1 VAAISKA
8 DDRRYVGTKETIS
21 YVLFDA
27 SKGFSIDQ
35 WKSRFFLD
43 VVKIDLTLN
52 AIASLITQIWDI
64 VDDSFAGI
72 LVDKTQ
78 TRWGKFRPYILIF
91 AIPGTILTA
100 LYWLTPYIFGPNP
113 FEFSKCI
120 YWYGLGMITELMTTF
135 RNFAETGYISSI
147 SPNPADKMRLFT
159 LAEVISSLWEN
170 IPEFLMGLL
179 IDVANTGKTAITMK
193 SAYLIMGLLC
203 AVQAGV
209 FAFIYGT
216 IAKERIMQSI
226 KKPDL
231 TESWRT
237 IKNNKPMLLMTVS
250 DFMTAF
256 KIDTGVTNYYVDV
269 LGSAFL
275 KNLVA
280 LPGSPISFFS
290 YLYIGWVQ
298 RKFSTKALW
307 IFGEHEKDVTSILVY
322 FFGIIGGKGA
332 KGNYLKKWV
341 MFGAF
346 VAKDFIYKST
356 LSINKIIPRMMQTE
370 VLDYCEWKNGFR
382 TEGATL
388 AVKEIVKKIAA
399 LFTTPL
405 NSLVL
410 KSIGYSLTA
419 GHGQQSAS
427 TKYYLFTMCTL
438 APGLTGLLGIIPK
451 LFYNIS
457 PKKREEMYAELA
469 VRRAAKHNA
478 FSSISLED
486 ESNINDLI

>member
-1 VAAISKA
+1 LKA
-8 DDRRYVGTKETIS
+8 DERRYVGTKETIS

-35 WKSRFFLD
+35 WKNRFFLD
-43 VVKIDLTLN
+43 VVKIDFTLN
-52 AIASLITQIWDI
+52 AIASIITQIWDI

-91 AIPGTILTA
+91 AVPGTILTA
-100 LYWLTPYIFGPNP
+100 LYWLTPYFFGSNP
-113 FEFSKCI
+113 FDLSKCI

-159 LAEVISSLWEN
+159 LAEVISSIWEN

-179 IDVANTGKTAITMK
+179 IDFANSGTTAITLK
-193 SAYLIMGLLC
+193 TTYSIMGIIC
-203 AVQAGV
+203 AVQAGA
-209 FAFIYGT
+209 FALLYGKV
-216 IAKERIMQSI
+216 AKERVMQSI
-226 KKPDL
+226 KKPNL
-231 TESWRT
+231 KESWHT
-237 IKNNKPMLLMTVS
+237 IKNNKPMLLITVS
-250 DFMTAF
+250 EFFKAF

-280 LPGSPISFFS
+280 LPGSPISYFS
-290 YLYIGWVQ
+290 YLYIGWVES
-298 RKFSTKALW
+298 KFSTKALW

-356 LSINKIIPRMMQTE
+356 LSVYKIIPRMMQTQ

-388 AVKEIVKKIAA
+388 AVKEIVKKVAA
-399 LFTTPL
+399 IFTNPI

-438 APGLTGLLGIIPK
+438 APGLTGMLGIIPK
-451 LFYNIS
+451 LFYDLS
-457 PKKREEMYAELA
+457 PEKKERMYSELA
-469 VRRAAKHNA
+469 IRRAAKHSA
-478 FSSISLED
+478 FSDADISGE
-486 ESNINDLI
+486 EINMNYM